1 MLKERRKAAETVATA
16 LFAAERAIDQ
26 AISCTANLAG
36 VMPISR
42 AAANLSAMV
51 GQDAL
56 TDAIETMRALGQA
69 RQSIIN
75 THKQLSLTQHDI
87 GLSAVSFGD
96 SGEKPAV
103 LTEGRRRAATLV
115 RAA

>member
-26 AISCTANLAG
+26 AISCTATLAG
-36 VMPISR
+36 VMPTSR
-42 AAANLSAMV
+42 SEANLSAII

-75 THKQLSLTQHDI
+75 THKQLTLAQHDI

-96 SGEKPAV
+96 SGEKPAAMSRPHRNAR
-103 LTEGRRRAATLV
+103 LIHAA
-115 RAA
+115 